1 MLESVKVRAGLKSPW
16 KRLGKV
22 KLGKTQRGNKL
33 KCAIPN
39 HAHTDECYWSFP
51 VDCDHFVIPEQYKAK
66 LGAEPKALD
75 ILLAFPT
82 LEENFDTNAKLWGG
96 NGAKKCW
103 TKDGITAFRY
113 MKGAGEKYDWM
124 PMPCPGL
131 NCEFR
136 QKKQCAEKGEFS
148 FMVPALLPEV
158 GTLFMRLGSKVGI
171 DNIYTAL
178 TSLQFLTRGRKQGM
192 FGLRMKFTRER
203 TEFLVDLKGDGQQS
217 KIVKFIP
224 TLAIDWEQLMA
235 EDKNLLAPFFGQ
247 PLTSLPAGPVTVD
260 ELEEKDED
268 RDEDDDHNGGK
279 S

>member
-1 MLESVKVRAGLKSPW
+1 
-16 KRLGKV
+16 
-22 KLGKTQRGNKL
+22 
-33 KCAIPN
+33 
-39 HAHTDECYWSFP
+39 
-51 VDCDHFVIPEQYKAK
+51 
-66 LGAEPKALD
+66 
-75 ILLAFPT
+75 
-82 LEENFDTNAKLWGG
+82 
-96 NGAKKCW
+96 
-103 TKDGITAFRY
+103 
-113 MKGAGEKYDWM
+113 
-124 PMPCPGL
+124 
-131 NCEFR
+131 
-136 QKKQCAEKGEFS
+136 
-148 FMVPALLPEV
+148 MVPALLPEV